1 MTDLTV
7 DMKKFLLVLFVFLL
21 MTEVVL
27 GANIHGNI
35 YDFSLDRIG
44 NVIIEINTAPKQ
56 FFVSK
61 NGTYSFTV
69 PIGVYEVK
77 AQHYESTLLIS
88 STSENITVQDNGDYI
103 LDLVLFPVINEEE
116 LLEDEIEVSK
126 NRFNIGS
133 FSVVLIILAGIL
145 FYFYNKKK
153 SVKKREVIE
162 KEDSFEEKAEEI
174 TKGGED
180 EKEEKKE
187 RYDFYLENLA
197 EKVIEMIK
205 EEGGRT
211 TQKEIRKK
219 IPLSEAKIS
228 LVIAELEA
236 NGRIRKIKKGRGNIL
251 ILR

>member
-236 NGRIRKIKKGRGNIL
+236 SGRIRKIKKGRGNIL